1 MSNLAELLGVRC
13 EPLEDDGSLAAVDL
27 AIHFANDDYLAVY
40 VEIVADGVR
49 FFDDGDVLFHMLNRC
64 VKLDEPSDTDFI
76 MRLTE
81 PEGVTLNDDGEF
93 ELWADPANARVALM
107 HFVSAMLAIVAW
119 DATAIERVTVLENKL
134 QVVLE

>member
-1 MSNLAELLGVRC
+1 MSNLSELLGVRC
-13 EPLEDDGSLAAVDL
+13 EPLEDDGSLAAVDM

-40 VEIVADGVR
+40 VEIVADRVR

-64 VKLDEPSDTDFI
+64 VKLGEPSDADFI
-76 MRLTE
+76 TRLTE

-93 ELWADPANARVALM
+93 ELWADPETARVALM

-119 DATAIERVTVLENKL
+119 DATAIERLTVLENKL
-134 QVVLE
+134 QVVLD